1 MLAVPLLSNP
11 PTYLRYCVL
20 GQSHLNLNALNIG
33 KVSIN
38 APYAPDVAILDMGK
52 TMTFPKPTPYMLIV

>member
-1 MLAVPLLSNP
+1 MINSDSHESQKEGKKNI
-11 PTYLRYCVL
+11 
-20 GQSHLNLNALNIG
+20 GQSHLNLNALNTG

-52 TMTFPKPTPYMLIV
+52 TMTFPKPTPYMLVV

>member
-1 MLAVPLLSNP
+1 M
-11 PTYLRYCVL
+11 

-52 TMTFPKPTPYMLIV
+52 TMTFPKSTPYMLVV